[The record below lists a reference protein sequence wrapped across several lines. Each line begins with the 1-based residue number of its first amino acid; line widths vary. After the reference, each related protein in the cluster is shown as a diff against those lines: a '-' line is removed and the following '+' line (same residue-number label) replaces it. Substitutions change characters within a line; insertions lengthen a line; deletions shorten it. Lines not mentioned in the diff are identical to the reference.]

1 MTRSSTP
8 SNRPHTKTT
17 PGPPAS
23 ASTRFWV
30 SGTPRG
36 DSNRS
41 GRASAAAASMARAS
55 TSAFITMPGPPPAGV
70 SSTVR
75 CLSAAKLRIST
86 TSSAQA
92 PAVSALPARLTP
104 SGPGNMSGKMLRTE
118 ARHIS
123 AALLAGK
130 RFCPVVLFRRTSGQK
145 RACLRIE
152 HEFAAWHIDAR
163 HVRIVERQQF
173 GLVAGVEPHYQKIA
187 GAEIV
192 DRHDAAELLAVAIDD
207 RKPDQVGVIKFFR
220 IGELRQ
226 ALARHIELGVGE
238 LRGGIAVVDA
248 GQRRDEMI
256 FRRPQRFDRDGA
268 AVFGV

>member
-8 SNRPHTKTT
+8 SKRPQTRSA

-23 ASTRFWV
+23 VSTRLCV

-36 DSNRS
+36 DINSR

-86 TSSAQA
+86 MSSDQA
-92 PAVSALPARLTP
+92 PAVSALPARLKP
-104 SGPGNMSGKMLRTE
+104 SGPGNISGKMLRTN

-123 AALLAGK
+123 AAPLLRA
-130 RFCPVVLFRRTSGQK
+130 RLRVVVLFGRSRGQK
-145 RACLRIE
+145 RNGLLAE
-152 HEFAAWHIDAR
+152 HQLAARDVDAG
-163 HVRIVERQQF
+163 HVGIVERQQL
-173 GLVAGVEPHYQKIA
+173 GLVAGIEFQLDEIA

-192 DRHDAAELLAVAIDD
+192 DRHHAAQSLAAAIDN
-207 RKPDQVGVIKFFR
+207 RQSDQIRVIKLFR
-220 IGELRQ
+220 IVELRQ
-226 ALARHIELGVGE
+226 ALARHVKLFIGE
-238 LRGGIAVVDA
+238 L
-248 GQRRDEMI
+248 
-256 FRRPQRFDRDGA
+256 
-268 AVFGV
+268 